1 MEREQELTKRGRER
15 ERERG
20 RDADMVWSVRRR
32 KYERKRYSRRD
43 KSAFN

>member
-1 MEREQELTKRGRER
+1 MKRTTGRRGKGAGRGVEEERRIG
-15 ERERG
+15 
-20 RDADMVWSVRRR
+20 WWWPVRRR